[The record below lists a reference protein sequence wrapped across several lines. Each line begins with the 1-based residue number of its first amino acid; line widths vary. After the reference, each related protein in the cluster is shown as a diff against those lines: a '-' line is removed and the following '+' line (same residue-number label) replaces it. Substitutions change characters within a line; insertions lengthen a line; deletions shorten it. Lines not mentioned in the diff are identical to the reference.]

1 MIRISSSPTRAFLF
15 WGALALLALV
25 SSTVSPGEPSK
36 PTRKPLSRTVDLN
49 IGESQQVTLSD
60 GTKATVQLRGVEEI
74 RDNVCDAVREAR
86 VSVEVNDVLGVLI
99 SATYHLPLTV
109 AGVRIDC
116 PITKGYMSNSNEDPW
131 GLEKD
136 ARIRLWPAGSP
147 LLKPGT
153 FVYPAKQRWFAS
165 DTQMAND
172 PVYVDGGE
180 TPGPRK
186 VYYHSGLD
194 IGGAEGMVEVVAATD
209 CLVVSAGT
217 DSLPEYARQS
227 DSPVTP
233 RSDVIYA
240 LDDQGWCYR
249 YSHLQSFDPAVKPGV
264 KVKMGQKIG
273 TLGKE
278 GASGGWS
285 HLHFDIKSRQ
295 PSGKWGIEEG
305 YAFLWQAYLRQY
317 KPKVIAVARP
327 HQLAWTG
334 ETVKLDGIRSWCASG
349 KIKRYDWTFE
359 DGKTAQGPTVERTY
373 SKAGT
378 YSEILKVTDAEG
390 NVAYDFAVVQI
401 LDKANPQQITPTI
414 HAAYSPT
421 VGIQP
426 GDPVTFKVRTFR
438 TTFGNEEWDFGDGTP
453 RVTVKSDGNVKPLAK
468 DGYAITQHA
477 FAQPGDYIVRVERSN
492 ERGLKA
498 VGHLHVHVEKK

>member
-1 MIRISSSPTRAFLF
+1 MFTFSGFRMSQA
-15 WGALALLALV
+15 
-25 SSTVSPGEPSK
+25 EPPK
-36 PTRKPLSRTVDLN
+36 PTRTALSRSIELA
-49 IGESQQVTLSD
+49 IGESQEVELSNGKKVTVRL
-60 GTKATVQLRGVEEI
+60 AELNEI
-74 RDNVCDAVREAR
+74 RDTVCEAVREAR
-86 VSVEVNDVLGVLI
+86 VTVEVNGEPVTLV
-99 SATYHLPLTV
+99 SATYHLPVTA
-109 AGVRIDC
+109 AGVQIDC
-116 PITKGYMSNSNEDPW
+116 PITKGYLKNTNEDAW
-131 GLEKD
+131 GLAKD

-172 PVYVDGGE
+172 PVHVDGGE
-180 TPGPRK
+180 KPGPRK

-194 IGGAEGMVEVVAATD
+194 IGGAEGMVEAVSAAD
-209 CLVVSAGT
+209 GLVVSAGT
-217 DSLPEYARQS
+217 DCLPDYGKKSDTPVSARY
-227 DSPVTP
+227 
-233 RSDVIYA
+233 DVIYI
-240 LDDQGWCYR
+240 LDDQGWYYR

-295 PSGKWGIEEG
+295 PSGQWGTEEG
-305 YAFLWQAYLRQY
+305 YAFLWQAYVRQY
-317 KPKVIAVARP
+317 KPKAIAVARP
-327 HQLAWTG
+327 HSLAWTG
-334 ETVKLDGIRSWCASG
+334 ETVRLDASRSWSVSG

-359 DGKTAQGPTVERTY
+359 DGTTAQGPIVERRY
-373 SKAGT
+373 SQPGS
-378 YSEILKVTDAEG
+378 YSEILKVTDSAG

-401 LDKANPQQITPTI
+401 LDKSKPGQLPPTI

-421 VGIQP
+421 FGIKP

-438 TTFGNEEWDFGDGTP
+438 TTYGSEEWDFGDGSP

-468 DGYAITQHA
+468 DGYAIAEHR
-477 FAQPGDYIVRVERSN
+477 FAKPGDYIVRVERAN
-492 ERGLKA
+492 EQGVKA
-498 VGHLHVHVEKK
+498 VGHLHVGVEK